1 MTLTVRIVFVPRIR
15 DIPYFELVSSRLT
28 SNYLAGIDA
37 SERCCVA
44 IVATYMDLTPSR
56 YTLTYFKQRF
66 RLTENMPSNR
76 KSGIQISCLF
86 VIFLCAENFTY

>member
-44 IVATYMDLTPSR
+44 IVATLNMDLTPSR
-56 YTLTYFKQRF
+56 YTY
-66 RLTENMPSNR
+66 
-76 KSGIQISCLF
+76 
-86 VIFLCAENFTY
+86 IF

>member
-1 MTLTVRIVFVPRIR
+1 MTLTVRVVFVPRIR

-66 RLTENMPSNR
+66 RLTENSLQTENPGF
-76 KSGIQISCLF
+76 KSPVFS
-86 VIFLCAENFTY
+86 